1 MGNEINNEDDGDVD
15 VVMEMMPNPP
25 RIFVVLRIRC
35 PRACSEFPLQIPSGG
50 EVSASSGVSDLSSP
64 IRLYRAR
71 LFNETE

>member
-50 EVSASSGVSDLSSP
+50 EVSASSGVSGSL
-64 IRLYRAR
+64 IRLHRAR
-71 LFNETE
+71 LFNEKE